1 MGVRG
6 GFTSSVGQACGE
18 RVGAVREEA
27 LDLYSCVFE
36 ILRADA
42 ELEDFFDHRREV
54 GQGLNG
60 VERRK
65 AWCAEKPAEDGQYHG
80 VFHNAQRYPARM
92 PLLGQKTVRTA
103 DYSRCARRYTI
114 GIQHSLNIFIPSDG
128 GLVQAILPTLPL
140 WLAQRRTVNADGV
153 AVMPQPA
160 QQRFHHGLVA

>member
-1 MGVRG
+1 MGNEKAGDLPDIIHAEGEFALKVGNKTSSTPKGVRG

-42 ELEDFFDHRREV
+42 ELEDFFDYRRKV

-80 VFHNAQRYPARM
+80 VFRNAQRYPARM

-103 DYSRCARRYTI
+103 DHSRCARRYTI
-114 GIQHSLNIFIPSDG
+114 GI
-128 GLVQAILPTLPL
+128 
-140 WLAQRRTVNADGV
+140 
-153 AVMPQPA
+153 
-160 QQRFHHGLVA
+160 